1 MSLTNDRATGGLGA
15 EVNSS
20 EPELSWEELMQASQ
34 AVQFRTADDM
44 IKTLAVDE
52 EQLSKMPMATQ
63 PASLR
68 ATLLPYQL
76 QVSLKTH
83 SAAGDFEDRLFKLTV
98 I

>member
-1 MSLTNDRATGGLGA
+1 
-15 EVNSS
+15 
-20 EPELSWEELMQASQ
+20 
-34 AVQFRTADDM
+34 M